1 MKKFFIAT
9 CLMVVLAAQSAF
21 ASDPTY
27 VSRPVRQSFEKEFA
41 GAQSVNWEFL
51 SSKSIYHATFTVNS
65 EKMHAYFDSEGEL
78 LVTGR
83 EVKAENLPLLVT
95 KTLQQQYGVFSVSE
109 VVELNDGSQ
118 TSYVVK
124 VNKADQQHF
133 VQAYTDGSLNRL
145 KKSRKF

>member
-1 MKKFFIAT
+1 MKKFLIAT
-9 CLMVVLAAQSAF
+9 CLLVVLAAQSAF
-21 ASDPTY
+21 ASDPTF
-27 VSRPVRQSFEKEFA
+27 VTRVVRQSFEKEFT
-41 GAQSVNWEFL
+41 GAQSVKWEFL
-51 SSKSIYHATFTVNS
+51 DSKSIYHATFMINS
-65 EKMHAYFDSEGEL
+65 EKMHAYYDSEGEL

-95 KTLQQQYGVFSVSE
+95 KNLQQQYGVFSVSD

-124 VNKADQQHF
+124 VDKADQQYF
-133 VQAYTDGSLNRL
+133 VQAYSDGSLTKL